1 MSAASK
7 ACQQQEKRTVTEFLE
22 SNAAKGGV
30 GDAGQCGSRVWSIRD
45 AGGGQVGRSQETFN
59 ETSRPA
65 GSDGI
70 PVGRGAGGDELG
82 GGRKRCAGEVV
93 FEDQVSGVSI
103 SADSK
108 EAGKEANTACQ
119 QPVKRCAG
127 DVVFEDQ
134 VSGDYRK
141 KQALQFGR
149 EKYQVY
155 HTDCRHVLESKVFS
169 RILGGDH
176 DPLNMTQSPL
186 PPPDIERGADAWDE
200 AA

>member
-1 MSAASK
+1 
-7 ACQQQEKRTVTEFLE
+7 
-22 SNAAKGGV
+22 
-30 GDAGQCGSRVWSIRD
+30 VWSIRD
-45 AGGGQVGRSQETFN
+45 AGGGQVDLSGDLRRGLT
-59 ETSRPA
+59 ETSGHA

-93 FEDQVSGVSI
+93 FEDQVS
-103 SADSK
+103 ADSK
-108 EAGKEANTACQ
+108 EASKACQ

-149 EKYQVY
+149 EKYQVH
-155 HTDCRHVLESKVFS
+155 HTDGRHVLESKVFS

>member
-7 ACQQQEKRTVTEFLE
+7 ACQQQEKRTVKESLK

-30 GDAGQCGSRVWSIRD
+30 GDAGQGGSRVWSIRD
-45 AGGGQVGRSQETFN
+45 AGGGQVGRSQETST
-59 ETSRPA
+59 ETSGPA
-65 GSDGI
+65 GSVGI

-93 FEDQVSGVSI
+93 FEDQVSGVSM
-103 SADSK
+103 SADSRG
-108 EAGKEANTACQ
+108 ASNACQ

-155 HTDCRHVLESKVFS
+155 ETDQPGKHKVFS